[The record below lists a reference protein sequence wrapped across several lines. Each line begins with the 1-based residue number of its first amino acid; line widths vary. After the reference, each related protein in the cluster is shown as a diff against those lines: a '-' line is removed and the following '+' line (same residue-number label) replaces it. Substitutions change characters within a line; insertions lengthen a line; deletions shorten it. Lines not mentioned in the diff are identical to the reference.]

1 MGSLLS
7 PNTTYFADQA
17 NTLGYKT
24 HKPIPEMPREG
35 PFFVKVEKFFKE
47 KNYQSLLK
55 NKYVT

>member
-7 PNTTYFADQA
+7 PDTKYFADQA

-35 PFFVKVEKFFKE
+35 PFFVKVEKFFKIPSPQE
-47 KNYQSLLK
+47 AMKPS
-55 NKYVT
+55 